1 MNVIIKYHEKLSI
14 WEILLNIKDEEEA
27 AKDKEESVMDDI
39 KDEEAEDKEESVM
52 DELPEKVDQILKVV
66 PIVQFYDFKSIVYFL

>member
-39 KDEEAEDKEESVM
+39 KDEEESVM